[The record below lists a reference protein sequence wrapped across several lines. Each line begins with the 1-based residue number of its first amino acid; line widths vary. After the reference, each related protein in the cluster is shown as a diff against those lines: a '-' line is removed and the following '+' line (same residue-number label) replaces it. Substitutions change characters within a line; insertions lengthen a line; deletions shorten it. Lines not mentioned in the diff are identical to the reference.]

1 MQIGIYENNK
11 LIKSILTEEHTSE
24 ALPLILNDILE
35 KFTCERVF
43 FARGPGS
50 FMAIKI
56 TYIFLKTLSLTK
68 NIELFA
74 TDGFYF
80 NNNKPIKAMRK
91 MYFVKDNENIITE
104 IFEED
109 QNSEFVLPEVLK
121 VQDFSKDIEPLYILP
136 AVWDRRSKNE
146 N

>member
-1 MQIGIYENNK
+1 LQIGIYENNK

>member
-1 MQIGIYENNK
+1 LQIGIYENNK

-136 AVWDRRSKNE
+136 AV
-146 N
+146 

>member
-136 AVWDRRSKNE
+136 AV
-146 N
+146 